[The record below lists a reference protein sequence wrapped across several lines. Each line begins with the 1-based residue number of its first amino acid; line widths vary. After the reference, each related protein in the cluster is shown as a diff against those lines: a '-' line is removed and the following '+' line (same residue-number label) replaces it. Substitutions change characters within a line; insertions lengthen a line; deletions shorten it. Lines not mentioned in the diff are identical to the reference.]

1 MHVLA
6 TTSLLGFAPDAFV
19 RINQRTAVQP
29 ISSSVKADAGAGL
42 ERYMRLPVEQYTA
55 IELPL
60 RAELTRLPRGT
71 ADQYF
76 LRVPP
81 LTFALP
87 GSPLTVQPSVVAT
100 VQSEAQCVRISS
112 DSCTLS
118 GSPLIEALK
127 LNERFEFRV
136 RTLLTW
142 EVPPAAATTSTSATA
157 ATTSGLRR
165 RRPTPVPPRMR
176 ADTTIEVDVAT
187 PPLFAW
193 IPRPVLE
200 GIATGA
206 TTLVLD
212 SLQRSFL
219 RNLAKDY
226 ERWATDRGY
235 REERAKWVMR

>member
-1 MHVLA
+1 MRA
-6 TTSLLGFAPDAFV
+6 RDSRGTCGCRSS
-19 RINQRTAVQP
+19 NTA
-29 ISSSVKADAGAGL
+29 
-42 ERYMRLPVEQYTA
+42 A

-60 RAELTRLPRGT
+60 RAEADATSSWHCRPVFSASAAADVCGCLVRRTDRPTGRRGDRAIRSPVRAHPRRQLH
-71 ADQYF
+71 A
-76 LRVPP
+76 V
-81 LTFALP
+81 
-87 GSPLTVQPSVVAT
+87 GS
-100 VQSEAQCVRISS
+100 
-112 DSCTLS
+112 
-118 GSPLIEALK
+118 SPLIEALK

-142 EVPPAAATTSTSATA
+142 EVPPAAASTSASATA
-157 ATTSGLRR
+157 ATTSGWRR

-212 SLQRSFL
+212 SLRRSFL

-235 REERAKWVMR
+235 REERARVGDEVAVTKSKALFFMTRLGNRAEPEF